1 MRNFLYSSCEVP
13 KGGFEKLGSTMP
25 ATTTAT
31 SKKNVTGTSQ
41 QAYESLLNGYFED
54 RDMKISD
61 GQLTP

>member
-1 MRNFLYSSCEVP
+1 
-13 KGGFEKLGSTMP
+13 MP